1 MKLEE
6 IYEGLT
12 EEQLEE
18 IKLRHAIAVGA
29 IAAASALSP
38 SHKHDNEAHLRA
50 PAIHQVKHELS
61 SEDLV
66 GVVIANYDIA
76 KTEAEKIVNLAKK
89 YEKPSFPQAKD
100 ILAVIGIESSFDKNA
115 KSGLKKDPAIGLTQ
129 IRPKIWGIKPAVLKG
144 NVEEQIKKASEILAE
159 YYHKLGSEEKAID
172 AYNVG
177 ITNHKKGKNNPNYVK
192 KWKLELAKY
201 DIKRK
206 KS

>member
-18 IKLRHAIAVGA
+18 IKLRHALAVGA
-29 IAAASALSP
+29 IAAATAISP
-38 SHKHDNEAHLRA
+38 SHKSSEAHLRA
-50 PAIHQVKHELS
+50 PVTHQVKHELS
-61 SEDLV
+61 TNDLL
-66 GVVIANYDIA
+66 GVVLDNYGVA
-76 KTEAEKIVNLAKK
+76 KPEAERIVKLAKK
-89 YEKPSFPQAKD
+89 YEKPSFPRAED

-129 IRPKIWGIKPAVLKG
+129 IRPKIWGIKPAVLKH

-177 ITNHKKGKNNPNYVK
+177 ISNHKKGKNNPNYVK

-201 DIKRK
+201 ENKRRK
-206 KS
+206 A